1 MKGFTA
7 HACALDGDC
16 RDMGAP
22 NRVYLGTRWGVLIV
36 GIGRDNWTQGWF
48 PKVGYSGNRWL
59 PIVWHP
65 RIRKTA
71 R

>member
-1 MKGFTA
+1 
-7 HACALDGDC
+7 
-16 RDMGAP
+16 MGAP
-22 NRVYLGTRWGVLIV
+22 NRVYLGTPWGALIV

-48 PKVGYSGNRWL
+48 PKTGYSGNRWL

-65 RIRKTA
+65 LTRKTA